1 MSAIFTVLFAGNAT
15 VLARKNHSGEI
26 FRAGYMS
33 CELDC
38 RMQDTSNLLLK
49 MFSCCRIDP
58 LLKLLLLQQFQQFFV
73 AVIIFIAC
81 MSQRACFELV
91 EMVLKILQ
99 RYKSLLSFLKR
110 NNPFQNISNRFR
122 LLFCRLIFQYIIL
135 LSCAYYL

>member
-1 MSAIFTVLFAGNAT
+1 MS
-15 VLARKNHSGEI
+15 
-26 FRAGYMS
+26 Y
-33 CELDC
+33 ELDC

-49 MFSCCRIDP
+49 MFSCFRIDP
-58 LLKLLLLQQFQQFFV
+58 LLTLLLLQQFQQFFV

-135 LSCAYYL
+135 LSCAYYLMHCYEEIISYYNPNFMTGNCENCDFVTVV